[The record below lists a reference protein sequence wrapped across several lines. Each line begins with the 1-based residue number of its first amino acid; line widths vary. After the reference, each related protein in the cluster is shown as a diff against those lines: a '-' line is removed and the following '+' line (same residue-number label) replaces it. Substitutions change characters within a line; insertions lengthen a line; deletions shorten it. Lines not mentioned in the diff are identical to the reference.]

1 MLKQV
6 EKEFLKRLSHLYD
19 AQEIKEIFLLIAEEI
34 LALSRTNI
42 ILQRNIELAEEDNSK
57 LEKLLS
63 SLESGIPLQYTLG
76 YAWFYGMK
84 LHVNEAVL
92 IPRPETEE
100 LVALILKENQH
111 THPKIIDIGTG
122 SGCIPIAIKK
132 HLYEAEVWAM
142 DISSEALEVAATNAE
157 NENCVINFIE
167 TDILHVDD
175 SFSQQKFDI
184 IVSNPPYI
192 TPSEKAAMAAHVL
205 KHEPH
210 IALFIPED
218 KPLLFYEAI
227 AVFAKE
233 HLSERG
239 KLYFEINRRFG
250 KELQSMLE
258 GLGFVDVRI
267 HQDMYSADRMV
278 SCGITRY

>member
-6 EKEFLKRLSHLYD
+6 EKEFLKRLGHLYG
-19 AQEIKEIFLLIAEEI
+19 AQEIKEIFLLSAEEI
-34 LALSRTNI
+34 LTLSRADI
-42 ILQRNIELAEEDNSK
+42 ILQKNVELAKEDKSK
-57 LEKLLS
+57 LEKLLV
-63 SLESGIPLQYTLG
+63 SLESGIPLQYALG

-84 LHVNEAVL
+84 LQVKQSVL

-100 LVALILKENQH
+100 LVALILKEHQH
-111 THPKIIDIGTG
+111 TRPKILDIGTG

-132 HLYEAEVWAM
+132 HLKEAEVWAV
-142 DISSEALEVAATNAE
+142 DISSEALEVAAKNAE
-157 NENCVINFIE
+157 NENCVINFVE
-167 TDILHVDD
+167 ADILNVDD
-175 SFSQQKFDI
+175 SLSLQKFDV

-192 TPSEKAAMAAHVL
+192 TPSEKAEMAAHVL

-227 AVFAKE
+227 SVFAKE
-233 HLSERG
+233 RLSEKG

-250 KELQSMLE
+250 KELQAMLE
-258 GLGFVDVRI
+258 ELGFVDVKI
-267 HQDMYSADRMV
+267 HLDIYGADRMV
-278 SCGITRY
+278 SCGH